1 MVIMVI
7 MVIVC
12 CSFLFSLLLLLAV
25 LPALVVMFRRLVSI
39 DIPSR
44 ISMQRSKIGIDTL
57 RSLRQNVAGSEIP
70 QKLRF
75 HWEKYFKIFHYPK
88 VSITVYVQGGASP
101 YTIFIFIQIMLDIEV
116 NKMIGLF
123 VVCLIPGLPSRLCFL
138 FVFYSFHHQR
148 HWSATIR
155 SFGGWFDGYVIPVMM
170 FPLPSDKLTVG
181 YWKWPIYF
189 LELPIKM
196 VIFHSKMLV
205 YQMVTYD
212 KKAHGLNGWPIL
224 VGGLGIIFPTD
235 ELIFFRGV
243 AQPPTRIHV
252 WHLRIPQLLRF
263 GLVPSVCYMTIS
275 EADALAAH
283 KAMHEGKDEVKLES
297 LGV

>member
-1 MVIMVI
+1 MPLLRGASSSFYLSYVCCLLAIMVI

-148 HWSATIR
+148 HWSATLDHLAVDLMVM
-155 SFGGWFDGYVIPVMM
+155 SFLWWCSTY
-170 FPLPSDKLTVG
+170 PL
-181 YWKWPIYF
+181 I
-189 LELPIKM
+189 
-196 VIFHSKMLV
+196 
-205 YQMVTYD
+205 
-212 KKAHGLNGWPIL
+212 N
-224 VGGLGIIFPTD
+224 
-235 ELIFFRGV
+235 
-243 AQPPTRIHV
+243 
-252 WHLRIPQLLRF
+252 
-263 GLVPSVCYMTIS
+263 
-275 EADALAAH
+275 
-283 KAMHEGKDEVKLES
+283 
-297 LGV
+297 